1 MIPLAVHPVVS
12 YAGKGW
18 DGQEGSPV
26 IGTLSAVAGEGS
38 SVRLEKLGALHCA
51 LWDLPEFSLETRI

>member
-1 MIPLAVHPVVS
+1 MILLAVHPDVS

-26 IGTLSAVAGEGS
+26 IGTLSAMLGEGS
-38 SVRLEKLGALHCA
+38 SVRLEKLGAPPCA
-51 LWDLPEFSLETRI
+51 LWDLPENSLETWI